1 MLLLASQ
8 QVILRFVFRGF
19 LKRWIA
25 TSLAVLALAVA
36 LATLLACW
44 RMSSALDTGK
54 PKGTHFEG
62 EPVSLF
68 QYSDDSRLHFFLSP
82 NQIKNLSIELEGS
95 ADLVAASGVRA
106 LTWTSGAAELP
117 IHVDFVSDN
126 FFAKLGV
133 QFSEGKA
140 AQFSATEDGVVLSA
154 QFLQVNGLSAAPD
167 TIRVGGRVLRVVG
180 VVSEFSGLFDR
191 DSQAWINWHQS
202 SGLLYPPPRSG
213 AAKGLDDGLWFF
225 WTLAIPKAGEQNRF
239 HTLLDGLVQRAEGVE
254 PPFSALVALPG
265 ITNQTDLR
273 ADADKSQTLYWTMS
287 WLLLIIAAL
296 AIGLLIALIRLSR
309 LSSEWTMLRLG
320 AGRTPFF
327 MLGLAY
333 AALPVLLSG
342 ALAILLAGIFQRL
355 LLMDPSVAA
364 LMAWSAEL
372 EPDPLWLQLAVILFG
387 ILSICTTF
395 NMLVMRGAGARFGAV
410 VLRTQTGH
418 LDKLFLVFSALI
430 AAAASL
436 TLLIGVLAAQES
448 WAKEREMA
456 SAAAEN
462 VWFQALSAKEAGASI
477 SREQRLQLQAALRIN
492 PNIRKTG
499 FAALLPLSG
508 AKIAL
513 SEYSV
518 GANTFKL
525 MVNMASSEAIPAL
538 NLPLRAGRIY
548 VEGSESEIV
557 LDEDA
562 ARLIQAKI
570 SPLPV
575 LGAVLRDELGAMV
588 VVVGIV
594 GRVSYTSDLSQ
605 APPVA
610 YLAMPDDQVQLSL
623 VMQGQLKPSDLQQ
636 LQEIQR
642 TSAANIKFAEI
653 QSFPLVAERLRERF
667 QARSTLTIATSLCA
681 LVVAV
686 FLLSCAGVLRARRR
700 ERDYAIRMSLGAQPG
715 KIISH
720 FLKAE
725 LTSNF
730 IGALLGI
737 CIVIAFNVP
746 ARLFLNILTVE
757 QVKVGSMVLLGFC
770 TITVLVLFLAI
781 RPSLTRVALT
791 AKINGGDI

>member
-1 MLLLASQ
+1 M
-8 QVILRFVFRGF
+8 ILRFVFRGF
-19 LKRWIA
+19 LQRWVA
-25 TSLAVLALAVA
+25 TSLAVLALSLA

-44 RMSSALDTGK
+44 RMSSALDSGK

-62 EPVSLF
+62 EAVSLF

-82 NQIKNLSIELEGS
+82 NQISNLAIELAGS

-126 FFAKLGV
+126 FFSKLGV
-133 QFSEGKA
+133 RFSAGNATQFSTA
-140 AQFSATEDGVVLSA
+140 EDGVVLSA
-154 QFLQVNGLSAAPD
+154 QFLRVNGLSVAPD
-167 TIRVGGRVLRVVG
+167 TVRVGGRVLQVVG
-180 VVSEFSGLFDR
+180 VVSEFTGLFDR
-191 DSQAWINWHQS
+191 DSQAWINWNQA
-202 SGLLYPPPRSG
+202 SGLLYPLPRSG

-225 WTLAIPKAGEQNRF
+225 WTLAIPKAGEQSRF
-239 HTLLDGLVQRAEGVE
+239 HTLLDGLVQRAVAVE

-287 WLLLIIAAL
+287 WLLLVIAAL
-296 AIGLLIALIRLSR
+296 AIALLIALIRLSR

-320 AGRTPFF
+320 AGRASFF

-342 ALAILLAGIFQRL
+342 ALAVLLAGIFQRL
-355 LLMDPSVAA
+355 LLLDPSVAA

-372 EPDPLWLQLAVILFG
+372 EPRALWLELAVILFA
-387 ILSICTTF
+387 ILLVCATF
-395 NMLVMRGAGARFGAV
+395 NMLVMRGAGARFGAA

-418 LDKLFLVFSALI
+418 LDTLFLVFSSVI
-430 AAAASL
+430 AAAATL
-436 TLLIGVLAAQES
+436 TVLIGVLAAQQS

-456 SAAAEN
+456 RAAAEN

-477 SREQRLQLQAALRIN
+477 SREQRVQLQAALQLN
-492 PNIRKTG
+492 PAIRKTG
-499 FAALLPLSG
+499 FAAILPLSG

-513 SEYSV
+513 SEYTAGENS
-518 GANTFKL
+518 FKL
-525 MVNMASSEAIPAL
+525 MVNMASSDAIPAL
-538 NLPLRAGRIY
+538 NLPLRAGRIFA
-548 VEGSESEIV
+548 EGSENEIV

-562 ARLIQAKI
+562 ARLIQAQI
-570 SPLPV
+570 FPLPI
-575 LGAVLRDELGAMV
+575 LGAELRDELDTTV

-594 GRVSYTSDLSQ
+594 GRVPYTTDLTQ

-610 YLAMPDDQVQLSL
+610 YLAMPDTQVQPSL
-623 VMQGQLKPSDLQQ
+623 ILQGQLKPSDLLE
-636 LQEIQR
+636 LQKIQ
-642 TSAANIKFAEI
+642 SNHAATLKFAEI
-653 QSFPLVAERLRERF
+653 QSFPAVAGRLRERF
-667 QARSTLTIATSLCA
+667 QARSTMTVATALCA
-681 LVVAV
+681 LIVAV

-715 KIISH
+715 KMIAH

-725 LTSNF
+725 LSSNF
-730 IGALLGI
+730 IGALIGVS
-737 CIVIAFNVP
+737 IVLAYNIP
-746 ARLFLNILTVE
+746 ARLFLDVLTNT
-757 QVKVGSMVLLGFC
+757 QAKVGVLVLLGFC

-791 AKINGGDI
+791 AKINGGDV